1 MKCKIIQ
8 TNLSAGVIVAIVLA
22 ILVGIVIL
30 GIFIY
35 LRIYHGRKL
44 EGFKRY
50 QILIRKYFSCLAA
63 SEKGAT
69 GAPPIYAE
77 PSSPEKNVPMQSS
90 PIYEMSK
97 AVHMHPNIAYEDPSK
112 L

>member
-1 MKCKIIQ
+1 M
-8 TNLSAGVIVAIVLA
+8 NFVAGPSAGVIVAIVAA
-22 ILVGIVIL
+22 ILLVGIVIL

-35 LRIYHGRKL
+35 LRIYHGRIL
-44 EGFKRY
+44 EGFKRH

-77 PSSPEKNVPMQSS
+77 PSSPEKNVPMQSLLF
-90 PIYEMSK
+90 MK
-97 AVHMHPNIAYEDPSK
+97 
-112 L
+112 